1 VSPNY
6 SFSLVNLKIS
16 MGATEKTA
24 TVIVKVLLLYFLSF
38 ILVAYLK
45 EEDI

>member
-1 VSPNY
+1 
-6 SFSLVNLKIS
+6 
-16 MGATEKTA
+16 MGATEKIA